1 MIHVWQT
8 IRWTTAVALLLGP
21 VLPDGYAEGGE
32 KRYVIIHAD
41 DAGMCHS
48 VNRATVDALERGTV
62 SSASIMVPCPWFSEF
77 AAYAA
82 AHPEADFGIHLTLN
96 AEWNHYRWGPVS
108 PRDKVPSLVDEHG
121 YLWSNVGQVVAHAKA
136 EEVELE
142 LRAQIER
149 ALSFGVPV
157 THLDPHMGAVVSR
170 PDLARI
176 YIKLGLEYKIPVL
189 FVRAKPGDEIA
200 RRYPGV
206 IKMAKQLEQQG
217 MPVLDAMYQFYTRGT
232 LQSRREKY
240 LDTLRSLPPGVSE
253 IIIHCGYND
262 EELRAVT
269 SSAPIRDTDRAIFM
283 DPDVVK
289 EIKEMNIEVIGWK
302 DFQQLRFDRDPSG
315 IPASDGKP

>member
-1 MIHVWQT
+1 MMRVWQT
-8 IRWTTAVALLLGP
+8 MQWTMTLALASGP
-21 VLPDGYAEGGE
+21 VLPGSFAEGAE

-48 VNRATVDALERGTV
+48 VNRGTIDALEKGIV

-82 AHPEADFGIHLTLN
+82 EHPEGDFGIHLTLN
-96 AEWNHYRWGPVS
+96 AEWKHYRWGPVS
-108 PRDKVPSLVDEHG
+108 PRDKVPSLVDENG
-121 YLWSNVGQVVAHAKA
+121 YLWDNVGQVVAHAEA
-136 EEVELE
+136 DEVELE

-149 ALSFGVPV
+149 ALSFGVPI
-157 THLDPHMGAVVSR
+157 THLDPHMGAAVSR

-176 YIKLGLEYKIPVL
+176 YVKLGMEYNVPVL
-189 FVRAKPGDEIA
+189 FLRAKPGDEIT

-206 IKMAKQLEQQG
+206 IEMANQLEQNG
-217 MPVLDAMYQFYTRGT
+217 MPVLDAMYQFYVQGT

-240 LDTLRSLPPGVSE
+240 LETLRNLPAGVSE

-262 EELRAVT
+262 DELRAVT

-283 DPDVVK
+283 DPYVIE
-289 EIKEMNIEVIGWK
+289 EIKKQNIEVIGWK
-302 DFQQLRFDRDPSG
+302 DFQQLRSGQEPSRAPG
-315 IPASDGKP
+315 SDGLP